1 MGVWQSVRGVVA
13 AVAGSAA
20 RLTLVVGAVVDDAAG
35 GVKWC
40 KKNLRL
46 RPHQTG
52 SGRIL
57 ESSIIVRKGP
67 PCGLDMFCR
76 SSS

>member
-20 RLTLVVGAVVDDAAG
+20 RFTLMAGAVVDDAAG

-40 KKNLRL
+40 KKNL
-46 RPHQTG
+46 
-52 SGRIL
+52 
-57 ESSIIVRKGP
+57 
-67 PCGLDMFCR
+67 
-76 SSS
+76 

>member
-20 RLTLVVGAVVDDAAG
+20 RFTLVVGAVVDDAAG

-40 KKNLRL
+40 KKNL
-46 RPHQTG
+46 
-52 SGRIL
+52 
-57 ESSIIVRKGP
+57 
-67 PCGLDMFCR
+67 
-76 SSS
+76 